1 MEIGNIVYLKNV
13 IYHNVYSFVFPLFKK
28 YEEIIRNI
36 WWSQNKLVYLQ
47 PIINKVF
54 TVKAEWFGILG
65 SHDIVFRESQ
75 IFHQAIGFPI
85 VYCHLVSVP

>member
-1 MEIGNIVYLKNV
+1 MEIGIIGYLKIV
-13 IYHNVYSFVFPLFKK
+13 IYHNVYSFAFPLFKK

-54 TVKAEWFGILG
+54 
-65 SHDIVFRESQ
+65 D
-75 IFHQAIGFPI
+75 
-85 VYCHLVSVP
+85 